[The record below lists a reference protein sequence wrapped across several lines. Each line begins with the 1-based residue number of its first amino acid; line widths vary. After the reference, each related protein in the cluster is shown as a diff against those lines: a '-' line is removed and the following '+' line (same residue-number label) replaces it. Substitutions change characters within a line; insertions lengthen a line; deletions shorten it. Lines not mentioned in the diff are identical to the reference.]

1 MFADVNAQYRFKGR
15 LVLILFIM
23 FDIALL
29 GYINDNMFQTKDYT
43 EQNRKKGYTTH
54 LEEAHPEYDILC
66 DDPDS
71 YQYYIDGEKTD
82 ESFNIKELD
91 RYDYKINIE
100 DNTAY
105 LKKLGSIEKLLYTL
119 SF

>member
-15 LVLILFIM
+15 LVLIFIM

-105 LKKLGSIEKLLYTL
+105 LKKLGSIEKLMYTL

>member
-43 EQNRKKGYTTH
+43 EQNR
-54 LEEAHPEYDILC
+54 LI
-66 DDPDS
+66 
-71 YQYYIDGEKTD
+71 
-82 ESFNIKELD
+82 F
-91 RYDYKINIE
+91 
-100 DNTAY
+100 
-105 LKKLGSIEKLLYTL
+105 
-119 SF
+119 